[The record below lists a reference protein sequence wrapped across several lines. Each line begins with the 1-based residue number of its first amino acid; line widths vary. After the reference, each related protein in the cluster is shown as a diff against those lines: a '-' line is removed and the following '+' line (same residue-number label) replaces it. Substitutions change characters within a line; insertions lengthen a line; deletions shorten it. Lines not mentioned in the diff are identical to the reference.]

1 MANRLSPE
9 KQQRILHL
17 MVEGNSMRTITRL
30 ERCSINTVT
39 RLLEYAGQAAIEYH
53 DLHVRDLH
61 TQRVQADEIWAPIY
75 AKDRNVPH
83 AKAAPPEA
91 GHSWTWTALDA
102 DSKLMITW
110 AVSSV
115 RDGMTAIGVM
125 DDLRERTEGRI
136 QLTTDGLAA
145 YPDAVEGA
153 FGGNVDYAQLIK
165 LYEDGP
171 KEEARRYSPAACVG
185 VKRGVTFGLPED
197 RYVSTSYVE
206 RSNLSM
212 RMGMRRFTR
221 LTNGLSK
228 KYANH
233 CYMIALYFLHY
244 NFCRPHK
251 TLNRGYDRTPAMAAG
266 LADSVYS
273 IEWLSGLVSAQ
284 YPVPGPRGPYRP
296 RQSKAS

>member
-1 MANRLSPE
+1 
-9 KQQRILHL
+9 
-17 MVEGNSMRTITRL
+17 MRTITRL

-53 DLHVRDLH
+53 DEHVRDVPA
-61 TQRVQADEIWAPIY
+61 QRVQADEIWAPIY
-75 AKDRNVPH
+75 AKKRNVPR
-83 AKAAPPEA
+83 AVAAPPEA
-91 GHSWTWTALDA
+91 GDSWTWTALDA

-110 AVSSV
+110 AVAGA
-115 RDGMTAIGVM
+115 RDSMTAIALM
-125 DDLRERTEGRI
+125 DDLRERTSDRI

-165 LYEDGP
+165 LYADNTPEDT
-171 KEEARRYSPAACVG
+171 RRYSPVACIG
-185 VKRGVTFGLPED
+185 TRIGVTMGVPASAD
-197 RYVSTSYVE
+197 ISTSYVE

-233 CYMIALYFLHY
+233 CYMVALYFLNY

-251 TLNRGYDRTPAMAAG
+251 TLSVPYATTPAMAAG
-266 LADSVYS
+266 LTDSVYS
-273 IEWLSGLVSAQ
+273 MEWLSSLVSAQ
-284 YPVPGPRGPYRP
+284 YPTPGPRGPYRP
-296 RQSKAS
+296 RQSKAF